1 MKERYNMKKKIIISL
16 LLVIAIVLISVTCG
30 LHVTAYNNTSKTNT
44 VFVIDENGKATV
56 GVSYTGYKDI
66 TTHAQ
71 ISVKIQKEG
80 ANTPVVN
87 ETIEASG
94 VKYDGVPSSRSPEI

>member
-44 VFVIDENGKATV
+44 VFVIDENRLPTLAAL
-56 GVSYTGYKDI
+56 S
-66 TTHAQ
+66 
-71 ISVKIQKEG
+71 
-80 ANTPVVN
+80 
-87 ETIEASG
+87 TIEPG
-94 VKYDGVPSSRSPEI
+94 NSSRRTTKPHRAY